1 MVISRM
7 VSPHA
12 THRGKAAGSGGLSIG
27 AGVLQPGRGR
37 RLSTSDHIPG
47 VIAYGLA
54 IAPLASGHEINV
66 ASVRSYSFWNTRAS
80 SMGGNVWSHSP
91 GLTGLRECV
100 SFSAMGPRAKQ
111 PVVIC
116 PRCRRRMATKEHKPF
131 GPKQRKAIKFSDSLV
146 EVAYVCE
153 SCGTEIKRTIRE
165 K

>member
-1 MVISRM
+1 MSFLGRPNLTPRSRARFLPSPVLAAIRSRSKSASPPRT
-7 VSPHA
+7 VSM
-12 THRGKAAGSGGLSIG
+12 SE
-27 AGVLQPGRGR
+27 RGR
-37 RLSTSDHIPG
+37 LVVSAQATFNGRKL
-47 VIAYGLA
+47 LA
-54 IAPLASGHEINV
+54 I
-66 ASVRSYSFWNTRAS
+66 
-80 SMGGNVWSHSP
+80 SP
-91 GLTGLRECV
+91 GLTGLLECV

-116 PRCRRRMATKEHKPF
+116 PRCRRRMATKEHKPV

>member
-1 MVISRM
+1 M
-7 VSPHA
+7 
-12 THRGKAAGSGGLSIG
+12 GLSWGVARDFARPRPAELDAALLRPLPALARPGADQVALEIG
-27 AGVLQPGRGR
+27 QPAKNRQHEATGGARCVPKR
-37 RLSTSDHIPG
+37 PSTG
-47 VIAYGLA
+47 G
-54 IAPLASGHEINV
+54 
-66 ASVRSYSFWNTRAS
+66 SFWRI
-80 SMGGNVWSHSP
+80 SP

-100 SFSAMGPRAKQ
+100 SFSAMGPRSKQ

-116 PRCRRRMATKEHKPF
+116 PRCRRRMATKEHKPV